1 MLCYADL
8 FAVEDIV
15 SFAELMSK
23 SLTYTLLCLVLA
35 GCNLSIPSPN
45 TTHTPTQTAT
55 PLATAT
61 VSDTPTATQTATT
74 TPTASITP
82 TVTPTPTATHT
93 ATLTP
98 TASITPQVLEPFRF
112 DQLTRLD
119 LPNLIANGIPEPL
132 VVYTNSNA
140 RDTITSILTA
150 QPENT
155 VQTLY
160 FSTIQGGRAAILEM
174 DASTGDQI
182 YIAPSGD
189 ALAYFQPQGV
199 APGLYI
205 ANLSTERAFSG
216 RVLQGRT
223 LAFDGI
229 LSEPA
234 WSPDGD
240 QLAVVLS
247 SGYALDIFL
256 FARDGGSRTNLTQSG
271 AYDMWP
277 AWSPDGRYLAFVSDR
292 ATCPS
297 WVPGE
302 PDFCDALT
310 QDPPVGGTVHLLEL
324 ATGEV
329 EQLSDVFVTEA
340 PRWLNNSQL
349 VIAGGD
355 QTDLLNPQRT
365 LWIAN
370 INTRNV
376 RQVVLDQD
384 ADASDVLYLS
394 DAWSP
399 SGNAVVFQRVSPND
413 TQIIMMSAQG
423 NLIGQRGDDLNF
435 PRFGMRASWSPDNNR
450 IVIGGT
456 DGQCPYGGR
465 IVDTSFDWI
474 TRANP
479 PPSMCNP
486 IFSPDGERIAFVGV
500 MGRVAGSADGRT
512 DIYVAQN
519 NGFGQASLTTGFSG
533 TLNLIGWIVQP

>member
-1 MLCYADL
+1 MFGIRSLFDNLML
-8 FAVEDIV
+8 
-15 SFAELMSK
+15 K
-23 SLTYTLLCLVLA
+23 SLIFVALCTVLA
-35 GCNLSIPSPN
+35 GCNLAQQVPTETRIPSE
-45 TTHTPTQTAT
+45 TPAPSETA
-55 PLATAT
+55 PP
-61 VSDTPTATQTATT
+61 SDTPTATFTATA
-74 TPTASITP
+74 TATATDTP
-82 TVTPTPTATHT
+82 TVTNTPTLTHT
-93 ATLTP
+93 PTIAP
-98 TASITPQVLEPFRF
+98 TASITPQALAPFRF
-112 DQLTRLD
+112 DQLTRIE
-119 LPNLIANGIPEPL
+119 LPNLIANGIVEPL

-160 FSTIQGGRAAILEM
+160 FSTIQGGRAAILEV
-174 DASTGDQI
+174 DASTGNQI

-205 ANLSTERAFSG
+205 ANLSTDRAFTG
-216 RVLQGRT
+216 RVLQARS
-223 LAFDGI
+223 LAFEGI

-234 WSPDGD
+234 WSPDGA
-240 QLAVVLS
+240 QLAVALS
-247 SGYALDIFL
+247 SGYSLDIFG
-256 FARDGGSRTNLTQSG
+256 FSRDGGSRTNLTNSG
-271 AYDMWP
+271 SYDMWP

-302 PDFCDALT
+302 PDFCDALV

-324 ATGEV
+324 ATGNI
-329 EQLSDVFVTEA
+329 EQLSEVFVTEA
-340 PRWLNNSQL
+340 PRWLNSSQL

-370 INTRNV
+370 VNTGNV
-376 RQVVLDQD
+376 RQVVLEQD
-384 ADASDVLYLS
+384 AEANDVLYLN
-394 DAWSP
+394 DEWSP
-399 SGNAVVFQRVSPND
+399 SGNAVIFQRVSPSD

-423 NLIGQRGDDLNF
+423 NLIGQRDDDLTF

-465 IVDTSFDWI
+465 IVDTSFEWI

-486 IFSPDGERIAFVGV
+486 AYSPNGERIAFVGV
-500 MGRVAGSADGRT
+500 TGRVAGNADGRA

-519 NGFGQASLTTGFSG
+519 NGFGQTNLTTGFRG
-533 TLNLIGWIVQP
+533 TLDLIGWIVQP